1 MKCEIDVSAM
11 FTIKYG
17 VNIMHS
23 TIFSCQV
30 GWFDGKRV
38 GVKRSNFTSD
48 IVVVNDGMLLTICT
62 LHS

>member
-1 MKCEIDVSAM
+1 MAKEFI
-11 FTIKYG
+11 
-17 VNIMHS
+17 S
-23 TIFSCQV
+23 TL
-30 GWFDGKRV
+30 